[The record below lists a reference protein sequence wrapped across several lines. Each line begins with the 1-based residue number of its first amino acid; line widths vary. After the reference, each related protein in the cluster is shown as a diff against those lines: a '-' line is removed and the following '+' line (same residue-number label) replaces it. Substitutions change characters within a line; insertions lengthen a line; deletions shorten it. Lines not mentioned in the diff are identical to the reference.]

1 MSLLSK
7 SLLKEKGRS
16 HFPPLK
22 NFKGIIVKW
31 DESALKAGIVGAT
44 MVNSLIYSGIV
55 MVAGWFGAALPM
67 YFHKPQKD
75 SRYLRLFI
83 SLGAGVLLGAAF
95 LHLIPDA
102 IDATGKSMGFWLLG
116 GFLFLFLLEMFTFSH
131 PCEED
136 HCDYHKI
143 GWVAFA
149 GLSLH
154 NLVNGV
160 ALGSALSIPALGII
174 VFLATLGHKAPE
186 FFSLSSLLI
195 AGKRSKRQAAFLII
209 IVSIMIPLGAV
220 LSQVFLAQKTASV
233 LGAALAFSAGT
244 FIHIAV
250 VDLVPE
256 IHQAKNWRNYHF
268 AAFMAGLFLMGLATQ
283 WE

>member
-1 MSLLSK
+1 MIS
-7 SLLKEKGRS
+7 
-16 HFPPLK
+16 
-22 NFKGIIVKW
+22 
-31 DESALKAGIVGAT
+31 
-44 MVNSLIYSGIV
+44 SLIYSAMV
-55 MVAGWFGAALPM
+55 MAAGWVGALLPM
-67 YFHKPQKD
+67 FIVRKSKGD

-102 IDATGKSMGFWLLG
+102 ITALGKTMGFWLLG
-116 GFLFLFLLEMFTFSH
+116 GFLSLFFLEMFTFSH

-149 GLSLH
+149 GLGLH
-154 NLVNGV
+154 NLMNGA
-160 ALGSALSIPALGII
+160 ALGASVGIPALGLV
-174 VFLATLGHKAPE
+174 VFLATLAHKAPE
-186 FFSLSSLLI
+186 FFSLSSLLM
-195 AGKRSKRQAAFLII
+195 AGKRSRREVLFLVGL
-209 IVSIMIPLGAV
+209 VSCMIPLGAV
-220 LSQVFLAQKTASV
+220 LSQLFLSGKTDAV
-233 LGAALAFSAGT
+233 VGAALAFSAGT

-256 IHQAKNWRNYHF
+256 IHQAKHWRNFHF
-268 AAFMAGLFLMGLATQ
+268 VAFVVGIFLMGLAAH

>member
-1 MSLLSK
+1 
-7 SLLKEKGRS
+7 LKR
-16 HFPPLK
+16 
-22 NFKGIIVKW
+22 
-31 DESALKAGIVGAT
+31 DESVVKEENLGST
-44 MVNSLIYSGIV
+44 MESSLFYSGMV
-55 MVAGWFGAALPM
+55 MAAGWVGAALPL
-67 YFHKPQKD
+67 YFHRRERD

-83 SLGAGVLLGAAF
+83 SFGAGVLLGAAF

-102 IDATGKSMGFWLLG
+102 IETLGKSMGFWLLG
-116 GFLFLFLLEMFTFSH
+116 GFLFLFFLEMFTFSH

-160 ALGSALSIPALGII
+160 ALGASLSIPALGFI
-174 VFLATLGHKAPE
+174 VFVATLGHKAPE

-195 AGKRSKRQAAFLII
+195 AGRRSKKNAALLIAV
-209 IVSIMIPLGAV
+209 VSLMIPAGAV
-220 LSQVFLAQKTASV
+220 LSQLFLAQRTTAV

-250 VDLVPE
+250 VDLAPE
-256 IHQAKNWRNYHF
+256 IHQAKHWRNYHF
-268 AAFMAGLFLMGLATQ
+268 TAFLIGLALMGLATR

>member
-1 MSLLSK
+1 MMNSRRS
-7 SLLKEKGRS
+7 SGNPWSGFFLKR
-16 HFPPLK
+16 
-22 NFKGIIVKW
+22 
-31 DESALKAGIVGAT
+31 DESAMKGEILGST
-44 MVNSLIYSGIV
+44 MESSLIYSGMV
-55 MVAGWFGAALPM
+55 MAAGWLGASLPL
-67 YFHKPQKD
+67 YFHRKQGD

-83 SLGAGVLLGAAF
+83 SFGAGVLLGAAF

-102 IDATGKSMGFWLLG
+102 IETLGKSMGFWLLG
-116 GFLFLFLLEMFTFSH
+116 GFLFLFFLEMFTFSH

-160 ALGSALSIPALGII
+160 ALGASLSIPTLGLI
-174 VFLATLGHKAPE
+174 VFVATLGHKAPE

-195 AGKRSKRQAAFLII
+195 AGKRSKKNAALLIAV
-209 IVSIMIPLGAV
+209 VSLMIPAGAV
-220 LSQVFLAQKTASV
+220 LSQLFLAQKTTAV

-250 VDLVPE
+250 VDLAPE
-256 IHQAKNWRNYHF
+256 IHQAKHWRNYHF
-268 AAFMAGLFLMGLATQ
+268 AAFLAGLVLMGLATR

>member
-1 MSLLSK
+1 MMVQSIL
-7 SLLKEKGRS
+7 
-16 HFPPLK
+16 F
-22 NFKGIIVKW
+22 
-31 DESALKAGIVGAT
+31 SAL
-44 MVNSLIYSGIV
+44 V
-55 MVAGWFGAALPM
+55 MAAGWAGALLPM
-67 YFHKPQKD
+67 FFFRPKKD

-102 IDATGKSMGFWLLG
+102 LESIGKATGFWLLA

-143 GWVAFA
+143 GWIAFA

-154 NLVNGV
+154 NLVNGI
-160 ALGSALSIPALGII
+160 ALGSALSIPALGFV

-186 FFSLSSLLI
+186 FFSLSSLLV
-195 AGKRSKRQAAFLII
+195 AGRRSKAQAAFLIL
-209 IVSIMIPLGAV
+209 IVSCMIPAGAV
-220 LSQVFLAQKTASV
+220 LSQLFLAQKTSQF

-250 VDLVPE
+250 VDLVPD
-256 IHQAKNWRNYHF
+256 IHQAKHWRNYHF
-268 AAFMAGLFLMGLATQ
+268 AAFMSGLFLMGLATR

>member
-1 MSLLSK
+1 M
-7 SLLKEKGRS
+7 
-16 HFPPLK
+16 
-22 NFKGIIVKW
+22 
-31 DESALKAGIVGAT
+31 T
-44 MVNSLIYSGIV
+44 
-55 MVAGWFGAALPM
+55 AGWLGALIPF
-67 YFHKPQKD
+67 YYKKKGQD

-83 SLGAGVLLGAAF
+83 SFGAGVLLGAAF

-102 IDATGKSMGFWLLG
+102 IDGLGKAMGFWLLG

-149 GLSLH
+149 GLGLH
-154 NLVNGV
+154 NLANGV
-160 ALGSALSIPALGII
+160 ALGSALAIPSLGLI

-186 FFSLSSLLI
+186 FFSLSSLLL
-195 AGKRSKRQAAFLII
+195 AGRRSRKDAVLLIGA
-209 IVSIMIPLGAV
+209 VSLMIPLGAV
-220 LSQVFLAQKTASV
+220 LSRLFLAQQGAGV

-250 VDLVPE
+250 VDLTPE
-256 IHQAKNWRNYHF
+256 IHQAEHWRNQHF
-268 AAFMAGLFLMGLATQ
+268 AAFLAGLALMALATR
-283 WE
+283 WG